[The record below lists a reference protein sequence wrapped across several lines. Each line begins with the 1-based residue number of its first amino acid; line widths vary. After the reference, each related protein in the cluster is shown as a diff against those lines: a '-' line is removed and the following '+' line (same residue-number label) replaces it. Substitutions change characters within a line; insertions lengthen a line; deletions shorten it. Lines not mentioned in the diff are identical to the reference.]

1 MGELTSISGNHPFMN
16 IPNKA
21 APGGSFRISPLL
33 RFLVVMFPFS
43 LVTLARAAPP
53 KPAPP
58 SKAAAPPFPTK
69 PSRYA
74 GERVDSFVEEMTQ
87 VLAMRTRTLGPF
99 GELQDPDAKPPA
111 PISEQITGRKSAEPV
126 VSLSEIIELIEI
138 TTIMPGE
145 KRFLIGSRSV
155 AQGEELPVTFK
166 GKKQKIKVTQ
176 VSSDQIIFQNTSTGE
191 TAIRKLNMLPP
202 GMTPGSR
209 ESSIPGMQPASEET
223 PINLDPSS
231 P

>member
-1 MGELTSISGNHPFMN
+1 MGKLTSIPGESLTRTISSGSLYLGIRSLFLWGMFCASITFICSAPLSL
-16 IPNKA
+16 A
-21 APGGSFRISPLL
+21 AP
-33 RFLVVMFPFS
+33 
-43 LVTLARAAPP
+43 APA
-53 KPAPP
+53 KP
-58 SKAAAPPFPTK
+58 AAPPFPTK

-74 GERVDSFVEEMTQ
+74 GERVDAFVAEMTQ
-87 VLAMRTRTLGPF
+87 ILAMRTRTLGPF

-111 PISEQITGRKSAEPV
+111 PISEQITGRKSAEPA

-176 VSSDQIIFQNTSTGE
+176 ISSDQIIFQNLSTGE

-202 GMTPGSR
+202 GMTRGF
-209 ESSIPGMQPASEET
+209 ASNERGFAR
-223 PINLDPSS
+223 D
-231 P
+231 